1 MHRERSTVI
10 DAPLSLVWRLTT
22 EVTAWPSF
30 MPTVQRVE
38 RLDAGPLRVGS
49 SARVKQPAQ
58 TAAVWT
64 VTRLEPSREFTWETR
79 RLGLRM
85 TGRHLLEPAGEGTRN
100 TLVIDVAGRGS
111 RVFAAL
117 FGGLITRVLREE
129 AAAFERAAR
138 DSSAHHPR

>member
-1 MHRERSTVI
+1 MHREHSTVI
-10 DAPLSLVWRLTT
+10 AAPLSLLWRLTT
-22 EVTAWPSF
+22 DVTAWPSF

-79 RLGLRM
+79 RLGLLM

-100 TLVIDVAGRGS
+100 TLVIDVTGRGS

-117 FGGLITRVLREE
+117 FGAMITRVLREE

-138 DSSAHHPR
+138 DSTAARP